1 MKEKPK
7 QSTGDIVHRAIKG
20 ALEGIPFGG
29 GLAAEFYELI
39 WKPPYTK
46 RIREWIEAIA
56 QDVKKLQAQNKD
68 INFEELNNNDIF
80 NTTLFHATQSAIR
93 NHQKEKLDALR
104 SAVMNSALPNAPE
117 EDLQLMF
124 LHWIDELTTW
134 HLKILKFFDSP
145 EIFVN
150 KNKVAIPDWGEA
162 SPLHVFY
169 QVYPKMRD
177 QEQIFNLMLQ
187 DLDLKELIN
196 EAGIHNTME
205 KMAYLRVSHTTDL
218 GKKFLQFIAS
228 PIEDREGR

>member
-7 QSTGDIVHRAIKG
+7 QSTGDIVHKAIKG
-20 ALEGIPFGG
+20 VLATAGG
-29 GLAAEFYELI
+29 GLAAQFYEMI
-39 WKPPYTK
+39 WTPPHTK
-46 RIREWIEAIA
+46 RLIEWIESIA

-68 INFEELNNNDIF
+68 FNFEELNQNEIF
-80 NTTLFHATQSAIR
+80 NTTLFHATQVAIR

-104 SAVMNSALPNAPE
+104 SAVLNSALPNAPE

-124 LHWIDELTTW
+124 LHWIDELTTG
-134 HLKILKFFDSP
+134 HLRILKFFDSP
-145 EIFVN
+145 ETFIN
-150 KNKVAIPDWGEA
+150 KNKITIPNWKTS
-162 SPLHVFY
+162 SPVYVFF
-169 QVYPKMRD
+169 QVYPKMKD

-218 GKKFLQFIAS
+218 GKKFLQFITS
-228 PIEDREGR
+228 PIEDREER